1 MLLSQYSYQ
10 LDDTMKKF
18 CYEEVTSEKA
28 GEGCKGVNIRWL
40 ITKDIGAKHFAMRMF
55 EVEPEGHTPLH
66 SHEWEH
72 EVFVLE
78 GEGLVLAASGEA
90 KLNPGDVV
98 FMPPDEKHQFKNIGK
113 DTLRFLCLIP
123 YLDE

>member
-1 MLLSQYSYQ
+1 MLLSQHTYQ
-10 LDDTMKKF
+10 HYDIMKKLH
-18 CYEEVTSEKA
+18 YQEVDAEEVGK
-28 GEGCKGVNIRWL
+28 GCKGVNIRWL

-55 EVEPEGHTPLH
+55 EVEPQGHTPLH

-78 GEGLVLAASGEA
+78 GEGLILSASGEE
-90 KLNPGDVV
+90 KLRSGDVI
-98 FMPPDEKHQFKNIGK
+98 FMPPHEEHQFKNTGE

>member
-1 MLLSQYSYQ
+1 
-10 LDDTMKKF
+10 MKKLNF
-18 CYEEVTSEKA
+18 KEVEAEEVGK
-28 GEGCKGVNIRWL
+28 GCKGVSIRWL

-55 EVEPEGHTPLH
+55 EVRPEGHTPLH

-78 GEGLVLAASGEA
+78 GEGLVLGEEGEEIL
-90 KLNPGDVV
+90 KKGDVI
-98 FMPPDEKHQFKNIGK
+98 FMPPNEKHQFKNTGE

>member
-1 MLLSQYSYQ
+1 
-10 LDDTMKKF
+10 MKKF
-18 CYEEVTSEKA
+18 CYEEIDTEEV

-78 GEGLVLAASGEA
+78 GEGLVLGQSGEETI
-90 KLNPGDVV
+90 KEGDVV
-98 FMPPDEKHQFKNIGK
+98 FMPADERHQFKNTGK
-113 DTLRFLCLIP
+113 EKFKFLCLIP
-123 YLDE
+123 YLGDE